1 MAKRVKSKIEP
12 KLEMKAGEEVPAVV
26 KEMAEM
32 AQLGG
37 LNEENVN
44 GKPEMTSVTFR
55 TKRVTKQKAE
65 LIFGELGIS
74 MTGAINMF
82 LSQVVRDRGIPFLPT
97 TQRKD
102 ERSLVTEARGENG
115 GYGGMEELVDQLWG
129 EL

>member
-115 GYGGMEELVDQLWG
+115 GSGGMEELVDQLWG